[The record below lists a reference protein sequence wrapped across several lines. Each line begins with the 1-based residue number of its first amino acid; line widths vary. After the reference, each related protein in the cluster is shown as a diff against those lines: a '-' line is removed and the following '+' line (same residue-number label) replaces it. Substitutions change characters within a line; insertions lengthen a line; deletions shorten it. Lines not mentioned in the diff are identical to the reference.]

1 MKRLFLIAATL
12 TLFSYS
18 SYAQLFTLGPK
29 IGLSSSKINV
39 AEDVN
44 GIISGDAEVG
54 FHAGLFARVS
64 ILGFYVQ
71 PEALFTRVFQEDGS
85 SVPVSVVEVAPNR
98 ITQVKTKENDGNII
112 IDDQTVTNNVESVQN
127 LTYNKLDVPVMVG
140 IKIGNIIRVNAGPT
154 FSFIL
159 DQDIR
164 EEGTSVINNISQ
176 NYNEANVG
184 YQVGV
189 GLDISKLVIDL
200 KYENNLSVLGESVTI
215 ANQTF
220 PTDMRNR
227 LFQLTLGWKL
237 L

>member
-71 PEALFTRVFQEDGS
+71 PEALFTS
-85 SVPVSVVEVAPNR
+85 AS
-98 ITQVKTKENDGNII
+98 GNII

>member
-1 MKRLFLIAATL
+1 MKRLFVLAAAL

-44 GIISGDAEVG
+44 GIVSGDAEVG

-64 ILGFYVQ
+64 LLGFYVQ
-71 PEALFTRVFQEDGS
+71 PEALFT
-85 SVPVSVVEVAPNR
+85 SVS
-98 ITQVKTKENDGNII
+98 GNIV
-112 IDDQTVTNNVESVQN
+112 IDDQAITNNVESVQN

>member
-1 MKRLFLIAATL
+1 MKRLFVLATAL

-29 IGLSSSKINV
+29 VGLSSSKINV
-39 AEDVN
+39 ADDVN
-44 GIISGDAEVG
+44 GIVSGDAEVG

-64 ILGFYVQ
+64 LLGFYVQ
-71 PEALFTRVFQEDGS
+71 PEALFT
-85 SVPVSVVEVAPNR
+85 SVS
-98 ITQVKTKENDGNII
+98 GNIV
-112 IDDQTVTNNVESVQN
+112 IDDQSITNNVESVQN

-215 ANQTF
+215 ADQTF